1 MSWTK
6 DIVASRVFIGHPKNQ
21 SNPKTRDYRLG
32 VYNGVVV
39 FDPEIVDKQIKEA
52 RKQFVEAKKANKEI
66 LVICEKELY
75 KQEVA
80 ELAEKVGVHY
90 LNHKVPAGVL
100 TNFDT
105 LLSRIRSLNE
115 MRSYVD
121 SQAFSTLTKKEQ
133 QMKKRALKKIE
144 HVYKWVVNLRK
155 KPELVI
161 IVDGQFMHKFVD
173 EVEKLNVDTILLA
186 SSNFD
191 MRSDKQLVMCNVNSY
206 QSLDYVLKYIL
217 LGDG

>member
-1 MSWTK
+1 
-6 DIVASRVFIGHPKNQ
+6 
-21 SNPKTRDYRLG
+21 
-32 VYNGVVV
+32 VVV

-52 RKQFVEAKKANKEI
+52 RKQFVEAKKANKES

-144 HVYKWVVNLRK
+144 HVYK
-155 KPELVI
+155 
-161 IVDGQFMHKFVD
+161 
-173 EVEKLNVDTILLA
+173 
-186 SSNFD
+186 
-191 MRSDKQLVMCNVNSY
+191 
-206 QSLDYVLKYIL
+206 
-217 LGDG
+217 

>member
-1 MSWTK
+1 
-6 DIVASRVFIGHPKNQ
+6 
-21 SNPKTRDYRLG
+21 
-32 VYNGVVV
+32 
-39 FDPEIVDKQIKEA
+39 
-52 RKQFVEAKKANKEI
+52 
-66 LVICEKELY
+66 
-75 KQEVA
+75 
-80 ELAEKVGVHY
+80 
-90 LNHKVPAGVL
+90 
-100 TNFDT
+100 
-105 LLSRIRSLNE
+105 
-115 MRSYVD
+115 
-121 SQAFSTLTKKEQ
+121 LTKKEQ